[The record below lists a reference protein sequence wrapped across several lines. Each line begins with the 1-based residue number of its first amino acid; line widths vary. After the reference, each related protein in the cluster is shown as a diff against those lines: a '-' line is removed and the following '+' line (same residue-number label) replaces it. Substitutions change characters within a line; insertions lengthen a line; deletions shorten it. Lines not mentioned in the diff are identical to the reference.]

1 MTVGA
6 TGAISFPMSDDKGR
20 GVQGFIVGALVA
32 GTVAA
37 GLMLSRPAA
46 PPPPTPATPPPLMP
60 APMPPGMP
68 PPGFAPTQDPR
79 QVADSLFNEAMMA
92 TEQGDQATLAQ
103 VLPGALAAYRGLS
116 QLDDDG
122 RYHVA
127 LLELSGGHF
136 AEARAT
142 CAGLLAKHPNHLL
155 ALGVSLRA
163 AARGG
168 DAAAARDFAQ
178 RLVQAYEAEANLPLP
193 EYRDHQRIF
202 PALRQEAQALL
213 GK

>member
-1 MTVGA
+1 
-6 TGAISFPMSDDKGR
+6 MSDDKGR
-20 GVQGFIVGALVA
+20 GVQGFIIGALVA

-46 PPPPTPATPPPLMP
+46 PPLMPVTPPPSMPTPMP
-60 APMPPGMP
+60 AAPGMP

-79 QVADSLFNEAMMA
+79 QVADSLFNEAMLA
-92 TEQGDQATLAQ
+92 TEQGDQATLAR

-127 LLELSGGHF
+127 LLELSGGNF

-168 DAAAARDFAQ
+168 DEAAARDFAQ
-178 RLVQAYEAEANLPLP
+178 RLVQAYDAEANLPLP

-202 PALRQEAQALL
+202 PALRQEAQAQL